1 MAFLKKFINLM
12 KNELLA
18 KKPKKNRFAWTLSEK
33 KYLKI
38 SDINKL
44 KRACKKVRYL
54 ALGHDK
60 SVAIRDWFM
69 IEIGLNT
76 GLRVEEMRELKCSD
90 LNIQKGQ
97 ASVSVRKGKGNKP
110 RNVKISES
118 FRHRCK
124 RFLEWKKRRGQG
136 IEPDSRLLTS
146 NKGTQLSKRALQK
159 AFKKCIKKAGLP
171 EHYSIH
177 ALRHTYGT
185 HLYIA
190 SNHNLRLVQEQLGH
204 SSVRV
209 TEVYASLVDS
219 DVKRAVE
226 RLYGQR

>member
-1 MAFLKKFINLM
+1 MPFLKKFINLM

-18 KKPKKNRFAWTLSEK
+18 KKPKKTRFAWTLSEK
-33 KYLKI
+33 KYLKL
-38 SDINKL
+38 SDINRL
-44 KRACKKVRYL
+44 KRACKKVRQL

-69 IEIGLNT
+69 IELGLNT

-110 RNVKISES
+110 RNVRISES
-118 FRHRCK
+118 FRNRCK
-124 RFLEWKKRRGQG
+124 RFLEWKKRRGQS

-177 ALRHTYGT
+177 SLRHTYGT
-185 HLYIA
+185 YLLKAGNY
-190 SNHNLRLVQEQLGH
+190 NLRLVQEQLGH

-209 TEVYASLVDS
+209 TEVYAGLLDS
-219 DVKRAVE
+219 DLGRAVE
-226 RLYGQR
+226 RIYK

>member
-1 MAFLKKFINLM
+1 MPFLKKFIKLM
-12 KNELLA
+12 KNELLV
-18 KKPKKNRFAWTLSEK
+18 KKPKKTRFAWTLSEK
-33 KYLKI
+33 KYLKL

-44 KRACKKVRYL
+44 KRACKKVRQL
-54 ALGHDK
+54 ALGYDK

-69 IEIGLNT
+69 IELGLNT

-97 ASVSVRKGKGNKP
+97 ASVSVRKGKGDKP
-110 RNVKISES
+110 RNVKINEG

-136 IEPDSRLLTS
+136 IDADFYLLTS

-159 AFKKCIKKAGLP
+159 AFKKCIRKAGLP

-177 ALRHTYGT
+177 SLRHSYGT
-185 HLYIA
+185 YLLKA
-190 SNHNLRLVQEQLGH
+190 SNYNLRLVQEQLGH

-209 TEVYASLVDS
+209 TEVYAGLLDS

-226 RLYGQR
+226 RLYK